1 MKKLLLTCL
10 LISTPMLAQQTPLEK
25 NNYERLTS
33 YEELT
38 QYIYQLDSLS
48 DNLKVEVL
56 GQSVERRNLYALKF
70 SNSIFGKD
78 TSKIKVLI
86 FAQQHGDEQS
96 GKEGSLLL
104 ASKIIQPNLVGL
116 LKYIDLVLVP
126 QMNPDGSE
134 INVRYNANEMDLNR
148 NHLILTEPEVI
159 ALHKLF
165 DQYLFEATMDV
176 HEYYPYTEDY
186 MQYGYIKFFDEQI
199 GTLTNQNVSERI
211 RIFSNTEYLPF
222 VKAYL
227 NERNFTFHN
236 YIPGGPPEIN
246 YIRYSTYDINDGRQ
260 AMGIQN
266 SFSFIQEGKNG
277 RDSID
282 NIKRRAEGQFQ
293 GMLGFLGFCSEHKSK
308 IKTLVSEERSKL
320 ISGEVS
326 DSFAIQMEHV
336 SNGEKLIVSLRSIYT
351 NTDSL
356 ITVTD
361 FRPVVKSIYNV
372 ERPIGY
378 LIPKIITELYD
389 WAVRQNL
396 IISDFDFTQDKI
408 IQQYFVNEIESIDF
422 EGDTIVNPIVQLN
435 IVSYPIQ
442 ASDYYFIP
450 TNQLKNNLIVTAL
463 EPKSILGLVTYK
475 QYANLLKAGDFFSVL
490 RVISQ
495 KK

>member
-1 MKKLLLTCL
+1 MKAFII
-10 LISTPMLAQQTPLEK
+10 LIFLSLSIFPQQTPLEK
-25 NNYERLTS
+25 NSYQQLTS

-38 QYIYQLDSLS
+38 KFIYQLDSLS
-48 DNLKVEVL
+48 DNLKVEII
-56 GQSVERRNLYALKF
+56 GQSVEGRNLYALKF
-70 SNSIFGKD
+70 SNSEFGKD

-104 ASKIIQPNLVGL
+104 ASKIVQSNLVGL

-134 INVRYNANEMDLNR
+134 KDIRYNANGMDLNR
-148 NHLILTEPEVI
+148 NHLILTEPEVT
-159 ALHKLF
+159 ALHKIF
-165 DQYLFEATMDV
+165 DEYLFEATMDV

-186 MQYGYIKFFDEQI
+186 MQFGYIKYFDEQI
-199 GTLTNQNVSERI
+199 GTTTNPNVSERI
-211 RIFSNTEYLPF
+211 RKFSNEEYLPF
-222 VKAYL
+222 IKSYL
-227 NERNFTFHN
+227 IERNFTFHN
-236 YIPGGPPEIN
+236 YIPGGPPEVN

-260 AMGIQN
+260 SLGIQN
-266 SFSFIQEGKNG
+266 SFSLIQEGKNG

-282 NIKRRAEGQFQ
+282 NIQRRAEGQFQ
-293 GMLGFLGFCSEHKSK
+293 GMLAFLGFCSEHKDK
-308 IKTLVSEERSKL
+308 IKSMVRDERDKL
-320 ISGEVS
+320 ILGEVN
-326 DSFAIQMEHV
+326 DSAAIQMEHV
-336 SNGEKLIVSLRSIYT
+336 SNGEKLVVPLRSIYS

-378 LIPKIITELYD
+378 LIPKKLTELYD

-396 IISDFDFTQDKI
+396 IISDFDISQDLI
-408 IQQYFVNEIESIDF
+408 IQNYFVSEIDSIDF
-422 EGDTIVNPIVQLN
+422 EGDTVVNPVVEL
-435 IVSYPIQ
+435 
-442 ASDYYFIP
+442 SDTQTKIEPSAYYFIP

-475 QYANLLKAGDFFSVL
+475 QYAHLLKANEYFPVL
-490 RVISQ
+490 RVVN